1 MPGPR
6 LWRRSPRN
14 ACVRQG
20 PGGRLYVTVSVHVP
34 VLQDEVVA
42 LLRPRPAGRY
52 LDATIGL
59 GGHAEAILRASEPTG
74 TLVGID
80 RDADALAIARQRLAP
95 FEGRVTTLQGRY
107 EALGQLVEPDAR
119 FDGILFDLGAS
130 SLQMDAAER
139 GFSFSRQG
147 PLDMRMDRGVGRTAA
162 DLLGELSEEALA
174 DLIFQ
179 WGEERWSRRIAR
191 AIVTARHEKPI
202 ATTTELATVVGRS
215 IPRRLWPRHIH
226 PATRTFQALRIAVNE
241 EVTGLGLALEEATR
255 LLAPGGR
262 VAVISFHSLED
273 RTVKQTWR
281 RLEAEAGLRI
291 VTKRPITPGTAEQD
305 ANPRSRSA
313 KLRAAEQPVPRPE
326 VD

>member
-1 MPGPR
+1 
-6 LWRRSPRN
+6 LH
-14 ACVRQG
+14 
-20 PGGRLYVTVSVHVP
+20 VTVSVHVP

-95 FEGRVTTLQGRY
+95 FGGRVTTLQGRY
-107 EALGQLVEPDAR
+107 EELGQLVEPDAR

-162 DLLGELSEEALA
+162 DLLGELSEEELA

-191 AIVTARHEKPI
+191 AIVTARREKPI
-202 ATTTELATVVGRS
+202 ATTTELATVVGRA

-226 PATRTFQALRIAVNE
+226 PATRTFQALRIAVND

-255 LLAPGGR
+255 LLVPGGR

-291 VTKRPITPGTAEQD
+291 VTKRPMTPGTVEQD

-313 KLRAAEQPVPRPE
+313 KLRAVEQPVARPE

>member
-1 MPGPR
+1 
-6 LWRRSPRN
+6 
-14 ACVRQG
+14 VH
-20 PGGRLYVTVSVHVP
+20 VTVSVHVP

-42 LLRPRPAGRY
+42 LLRPRPAGCY

-74 TLVGID
+74 TLLGID
-80 RDADALAIARQRLAP
+80 RDAEALALARQRLAS
-95 FEGRVTTLQGRY
+95 FGGRVTTRQGRY
-107 EALGQLVEPDAR
+107 EALEQLVGPASR

-162 DLLGELSEEALA
+162 DLLGDLSEEELA

-191 AIVTARHEKPI
+191 AIVMARQEGPI
-202 ATTTELATVVGRS
+202 ATTTDLATVVGRS

-241 EVTGLGLALEEATR
+241 EVSGLGPALEGATR

-291 VTKRPITPGTAEQD
+291 VTKRPVTPGTAEQH

-313 KLRAAEQPVPRPE
+313 KLRAVEQPIAHPE